1 MAQLIDILR
10 VEVGLKNLVARVRVS
25 DEAPLMTSEDLQGT
39 TRVYKLMP
47 HIVEHAC
54 LGDAS
59 ETFKEVMGNTELAH
73 LLEHV
78 TVELLSRSA
87 ASAEVSS
94 GRTYPVPGEARTYDV
109 ELSCPD
115 DVLVCAALSSAV
127 WVMDWA
133 FGGGE
138 GPRPDVD
145 AIAEGLTGLVQSL
158 GDEPAEAYERE
169 VQEEIDAEVEK
180 RRDEL
185 LAQREDELAQRRA
198 LAEAAA
204 AVAADQARARAA
216 AESAALESSRA
227 EELSQLPS
235 WAVDP
240 DDPFVRKVREGRGP
254 DFVQR
259 EASPEAWQS
268 AQESLGSS
276 DDERSGDAGDV
287 LDSSQAPFVE
297 TVDEPG
303 PVTDGGDVE
312 VELPW

>member
-10 VEVGLKNLVARVRVS
+10 VEVGLRNLTARVRVS
-25 DEAPLMTSEDLQGT
+25 AGAPLMTSEDLQGT
-39 TRVYKLMP
+39 TRIYKLMP

-59 ETFKEVMGNTELAH
+59 KTFKEVMGNTELSH

-94 GRTYPVPGEARTYDV
+94 GRTYPVPGEGRTYDV

-115 DVLVCAALSSAV
+115 DVLVCAALSSAI

-133 FGGGE
+133 YGGGE

-145 AIAEGLTGLVQSL
+145 AIAAGLTNLVQSL
-158 GDEPAEAYERE
+158 GDEPAAAYERE
-169 VQEEIDAEVEK
+169 LQEEIDAEVEK
-180 RRDEL
+180 RRQEL
-185 LAQREDELAQRRA
+185 LAEREEELAQRRA
-198 LAEAAA
+198 LAEAAVA
-204 AVAADQARARAA
+204 AAADQAPAHATAEAA
-216 AESAALESSRA
+216 ARDARRE
-227 EELSQLPS
+227 EELSELPS

-240 DDPFVRKVREGRGP
+240 DDPFVREVRESRGP
-254 DFVQR
+254 DLVAR

-268 AQESLGSS
+268 AQEQIGSP
-276 DDERSGDAGDV
+276 EA
-287 LDSSQAPFVE
+287 E
-297 TVDEPG
+297 
-303 PVTDGGDVE
+303 GGDGAYDE